1 MPIGVSTVV
10 VIVYPTIFAP
20 LLAQLSS
27 DRVILETEVGGSV
40 AAESLGC
47 ILGNLNCRNTV
58 HTKYRKPEYFGC
70 AAITHAE
77 VGNLRV
83 QILGA
88 GKYGGFVLSHV
99 DPLKLLLVLDVKQS
113 YR

>member
-1 MPIGVSTVV
+1 MRLGRL
-10 VIVYPTIFAP
+10 AGP
-20 LLAQLSS
+20 LLAHLSG
-27 DRVILETEVGGSV
+27 DRVVLETAVVGSV
-40 AAESLGC
+40 AAKNLGLGC
-47 ILGNLNCRNTV
+47 ILGNLNRRNTV
-58 HTKYRKPEYFGC
+58 HTKYRKLEYVGC

-83 QILGA
+83 HILSA

-113 YR
+113 FR